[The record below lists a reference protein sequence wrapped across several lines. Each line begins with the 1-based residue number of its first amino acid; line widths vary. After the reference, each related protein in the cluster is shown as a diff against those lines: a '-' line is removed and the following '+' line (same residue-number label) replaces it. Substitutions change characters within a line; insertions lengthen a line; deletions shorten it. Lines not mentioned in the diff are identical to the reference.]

1 MQLSDGR
8 KKNLVENSS
17 GTDEMKLQS
26 DEKEQGA
33 NEDIRTTNITQ
44 NNETEPIT
52 LDKKEMCK
60 FKKEQS
66 NE

>member
-1 MQLSDGR
+1 
-8 KKNLVENSS
+8 
-17 GTDEMKLQS
+17 MKLQS

-52 LDKKEMCK
+52 LDKKRDVQVQEGTK
-60 FKKEQS
+60 
-66 NE
+66 